1 MKATVT
7 WKEGLAFTGLAKSG
21 IPVRMDGD
29 LSEGGQN
36 SGVQPMEMVA
46 LGLAGCTA
54 MDVLSILQKK
64 RQRLTGF
71 DVNIDAPRSPDHPNV
86 FTSAVLTLVATGHGI
101 QEAALLRSIELAIT
115 KYCAVNAM
123 LEKAFPIELRYEIY
137 EEQEKGARRLT
148 HHGAWPQMVQE

>member
-7 WKEGLAFTGLAKSG
+7 WNEGLAFTGLAKSG

-36 SGVQPMEMVA
+36 SGIQPMEMVA

-64 RQRLTGF
+64 RQKLTGF
-71 DVNIDAPRSPDHPNV
+71 DVNFDAPRSPKPPNV

-101 QEAALLRSIELAIT
+101 QETALLRSIELAVT
-115 KYCAVNAM
+115 KYCAVNTM

-137 EEQEKGARRLT
+137 EAEEKGARRLT
-148 HHGAWPQMVQE
+148 HHGTWPQTVQE